1 MSLQKKPITIA
12 IDCMGGDNA
21 PKCVI
26 DGASIISKQLKNEIK
41 FLFFGDIDILT
52 HLIAKSQ
59 FASEYEIRKSENDI
73 PSDTKPSLA
82 FRGVTRE
89 YKKSSMVLAIQ
100 AVKNQEA
107 DMIISSGN
115 TGALMTISRYILGML
130 GSIDR
135 PAIVAMIPNDLGGQF
150 AMLDLGANIGATTED
165 LLQLSLM
172 GGVFAKIV
180 LKAKLLRL
188 SLLNIG
194 EEEIKGNDTIKNTY
208 QTLKH
213 MPQNNIFRF
222 CGYIEPHNMF
232 KNITDVVVC
241 DGFIG
246 NISLKTMEGTASMI
260 KKYLSQAFKSSLL
273 ARLGYL
279 LVRKSLKKTMKLVDP
294 RNKNGAMLIGLN
306 GVVIKSHGSADDFAF
321 AYAINFGID
330 LIKNDINNKIV
341 AEIDNAN
348 FDFDGEK
355 K

>member
-1 MSLQKKPITIA
+1 MSLHKKPLILA

-26 DGASIISKQLKNEIK
+26 DGSATVSKQLKDEIK
-41 FLFFGDIDILT
+41 FLFFGDEEILR
-52 HLIAKSQ
+52 HLIKKAD
-59 FASEYEIRKSENDI
+59 FHSEYEIHNSENDI
-73 PSDTKPSLA
+73 PSDAKPSSA

-89 YKKSSMVLAIQ
+89 YKKSSIVLALQ
-100 AVKNQEA
+100 AIKNKEA

-130 GSIDR
+130 PSIDR
-135 PAIVAMIPNDLGGQF
+135 PAIVSPIPNEVAEQF
-150 AMLDLGANIGATTED
+150 VMLDLGANIGATTED

-180 LKAKLLRL
+180 LKKNLLRL

-194 EEEIKGNDTIKNTY
+194 EEEVKGNDTIKNTY

-213 MPQNNIFRF
+213 MPQNNIFKF
-222 CGYIEPHNMF
+222 CGYIEPHNIF

-246 NISLKTMEGTASMI
+246 NISLKTMEGTANMI
-260 KKYLSQAFKSSLL
+260 KKYLAQGFRSSIL
-273 ARLGYL
+273 ARIGYL
-279 LVRKSLKKTMKLVDP
+279 LVKKSLKKTMKLIDP

-321 AYAINFGID
+321 AYALNFGID
-330 LIKNDINNKIV
+330 LIKNDINNKIIK
-341 AEIDNAN
+341 EIDDAN
-348 FDFDGEK
+348 FDCDTNLQ
-355 K
+355 